1 MATGSLALLA
11 VLAGIAGFA
20 LYKYLKS
27 QKKAHSSARTI
38 GNRQRAFTAKA
49 RHNARRAF
57 AGCHAFI
64 TKLSHY
70 GHMIIRV
77 YPLWLN
83 TKDFAHDHN

>member
-1 MATGSLALLA
+1 MATGSLAF
-11 VLAGIAGFA
+11 LAGIAGA
-20 LYKYLKS
+20 SIHNHLKY
-27 QKKAHSSARTI
+27 QKKTHSSARAI

-49 RHNARRAF
+49 RHIARCAF
-57 AGCHAFI
+57 VYRHVFI

-70 GHMIIRV
+70 GHMMIRD